1 MRKKNENED
10 NDLLENISKKYCN
23 DNGFTPGIFG
33 EDKATD
39 NLIINYY
46 KFTDTVNALNI
57 VDKIDE
63 LKKKYEEITESDSND
78 DDKILEEIFDLADE
92 YNEIAKES
100 KENYYYYYEVILN
113 LKGNYKYNYYENDCE
128 RYYGKLTAGII
139 SLLNNNYINYEK
151 RLIIEMIELNFH
163 FEWNKKLLLE
173 EEIIPMKF
181 NKIIML
187 IILIKLKI

>member
-151 RLIIEMIELNFH
+151 RLINILDKIKDLN
-163 FEWNKKLLLE
+163 LR
-173 EEIIPMKF
+173 
-181 NKIIML
+181 
-187 IILIKLKI
+187 LKI